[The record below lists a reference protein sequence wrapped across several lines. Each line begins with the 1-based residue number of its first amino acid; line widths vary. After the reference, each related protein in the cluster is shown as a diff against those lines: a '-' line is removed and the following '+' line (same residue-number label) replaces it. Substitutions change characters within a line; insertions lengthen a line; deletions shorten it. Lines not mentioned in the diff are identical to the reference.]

1 MDKPLIRIG
10 LIGLGT
16 MGQNHLRVLSIL
28 KNVQL
33 AFLYDTDADKAAR
46 LAASHDTKACATL
59 ADAWKEP
66 VDAVVICT
74 PTSTHASY
82 IAAAADHVRTIFVE
96 KPMAQSLQE
105 AETIRALVAQRQI
118 TLQVGFIER
127 FNPAVQQLKQVLD
140 RSNGVINLDFTRT
153 NKLSSRITDVD
164 VISDLMI
171 HDIDLALYIN
181 GPVTQISAHG
191 MADADTGLIGFA
203 AATLV
208 HKNGRFS
215 RILASRITEKKIRK
229 IEATCNGIF
238 VDCELVRKEIVVNR
252 QSEIHNQNG
261 EAYRISAVQENIEV
275 KPQEALLLELQSFV
289 SGCIDAPLAMT
300 PTAQDACTAIGVA
313 EAIKQ
318 KVLNP

>member
-1 MDKPLIRIG
+1 MDKPRVRIG
-10 LIGLGT
+10 LLGLGV

-28 KNVQL
+28 KDVEL
-33 AFLYDTDADKAAR
+33 VYLYDTDNEKATR

-82 IAAAADHVRTIFVE
+82 IGEAAHHVKHIFVE
-96 KPMAQSLQE
+96 KPMAQSLQQAE
-105 AETIRALVAQRQI
+105 AIRALVGQEQLH
-118 TLQVGFIER
+118 LQVGFIER

-181 GPVTQISAHG
+181 GPVVEVSAHG
-191 MADADTGLIGFA
+191 AVDADTGLIGFA

-215 RILASRITEKKIRK
+215 RILASRVTEKKIRR

-275 KPQEALLLELQSFV
+275 KPQEALLLEQQSFV
-289 SGCIDAPLAMT
+289 SACAGAPSAVN
-300 PTAQDACTAIGVA
+300 PTAQDACEAIGVA
-313 EAIKQ
+313 ETIRQ
-318 KVLNP
+318 KVLGS